1 MKRILQLLLLLVV
14 CTTASA
20 QTETAKKL
28 YAQANADKSK
38 IGQFLKQDFSAV
50 DSTSMHDLAVMS
62 IETRIIALQEHAGRW
77 RSEKLRSTA
86 RHTNRSLML
95 FHLPTWN

>member
-20 QTETAKKL
+20 QTETAQKL
-28 YAQANADKSK
+28 YAQANSDKSK

-50 DSTSMHDLAVMS
+50 D
-62 IETRIIALQEHAGRW
+62 
-77 RSEKLRSTA
+77 
-86 RHTNRSLML
+86 
-95 FHLPTWN
+95 